1 MKDKEARRAG
11 DQCALYPMRTI
22 VIHATVLTVNQT
34 NQVIYDGAIAFEN
47 GVLTHVGQMP
57 DKLDT
62 YDEVIDAKGR
72 IVMPGLVNTHGHTAM
87 SLLRGYADDLP
98 LQEWLETKM
107 WPLEAQFT
115 EDHVRW
121 GTSLSIIEMLKTGTT
136 TFVDMYDHMDMVAE
150 LVTASGMRAR
160 LCRGVIGLCSAEEQT
175 KKLEEASAFAAK
187 WNETANGRIMTMM
200 SPHGAYTCPPD
211 YVERIVAR
219 AHELDLPVHI
229 HMSETEWEV
238 QQNVADYG
246 ARPVAHL
253 EKLGVF
259 NRPTLV
265 AHAVHLTDEEL
276 DILARYDV
284 KVSHNPISN
293 LKLGS
298 GIARV
303 PDMMERGICVS
314 LGTDSSASNNN
325 LDLFEEMRMVA
336 LLHKGHRQNP
346 VLVPASEALRMATI
360 YGAEAIFMDEQIGS
374 LEVGKQA
381 DFIMLN
387 SHDVYFQP
395 ANDPISHVVY
405 SASGRDVTDVY
416 VQGVQL
422 VKDGKCLTMEEE
434 TVIENANRMF
444 ELLEK
449 K

>member
-1 MKDKEARRAG
+1 MK
-11 DQCALYPMRTI
+11 TI
-22 VIHATVLTVNQT
+22 VIHATVLTVNEK
-34 NQVIYDGAIAFEN
+34 NEVLHDAAIAFEN
-47 GVLTHVGQMP
+47 GVLTYVGPIP
-57 DKLDT
+57 DSLSD
-62 YDEVIDAKGR
+62 YEEIINAQGR

-115 EDHVRW
+115 AEHVRW

-136 TFVDMYDHMDMVAE
+136 TFVDMYDHMDTVAE
-150 LVTASGMRAR
+150 LVAESGMRAR
-160 LCRGVIGLCSAEEQT
+160 LCRGVIGLCPPDVQT
-175 KKLEEASAFAAK
+175 QKLEEASAFAAK
-187 WNETANGRIMTMM
+187 WNGAAGGRITTMM

-211 YVERIVAR
+211 YIERIVAR
-219 AHELDLPVHI
+219 AYELDLPLHI

-238 QQNVADYG
+238 QQNVDDYG
-246 ARPVAHL
+246 SRPVEHL

-276 DILARYDV
+276 DIMQKYDV

-298 GIARV
+298 GVARV
-303 PDMMERGICVS
+303 PDMLAKGICVS

-325 LDLFEEMRMVA
+325 LDLFEEMKMAA
-336 LLHKGHRQNP
+336 LLHKGVRKDP
-346 VLVPASEALRMATI
+346 VAVPATEALRMATI
-360 YGAEAIFMDEQIGS
+360 YGAEAIFMEDRIGS

-381 DFIMLN
+381 DFIVID
-387 SHDVYFQP
+387 SKQVFFQP
-395 ANDPISHVVY
+395 AHDPISHVVY
-405 SASGRDVTDVY
+405 AASGRDVKDVY

-422 VKDGKCLTMEEE
+422 VKDGQCLTMDET
-434 TVIENANRMF
+434 TVIEGANRMF
-444 ELLEK
+444 ATLEK

>member
-1 MKDKEARRAG
+1 MK
-11 DQCALYPMRTI
+11 TI
-22 VIHATVLTVNQT
+22 VIHATVLTVNET
-34 NQVIYDGAIAFEN
+34 NEVIYDGAIAFEN
-47 GVLTHVGQMP
+47 GVLTYVGP
-57 DKLDT
+57 TPENVDT
-62 YDEVIDAKGR
+62 YDEVIDAQGR

-150 LVTASGMRAR
+150 LVVASGMRAR
-160 LCRGVIGLCSAEEQT
+160 LCRGVIGLCSPEEQT

-187 WNETANGRIMTMM
+187 WNGAASGRVMTMM
-200 SPHGAYTCPPD
+200 APHGAYTCPPD
-211 YVERIVAR
+211 YIERIVAR

-238 QQNVADYG
+238 QQNVNDYG
-246 ARPVAHL
+246 ARPVEHL

-259 NRPTLV
+259 TRPTLV

-276 DILARYDV
+276 DMMAKYDV

-314 LGTDSSASNNN
+314 LGTDGPASNNN
-325 LDLFEEMRMVA
+325 LDLFEEMKMVA
-336 LLHKGHRQNP
+336 LLHKGYRKDP
-346 VLVPASEALRMATI
+346 LAVPATEALRMATI
-360 YGAEAIFMDEQIGS
+360 YGAEAIFMEDQIGS

-381 DFIMLN
+381 DFIVLESN
-387 SHDVYFQP
+387 QVFFQP
-395 ANDPISHVVY
+395 AHDPISHVVY
-405 SASGRDVTDVY
+405 SASGRDVKDVY

-422 VKDGKCLTMEEE
+422 VKDGECLTLEE
-434 TVIENANRMF
+434 TVVIENANRMF
-444 ELLEK
+444 AQLEK

>member
-1 MKDKEARRAG
+1 MMK
-11 DQCALYPMRTI
+11 TI
-22 VIHATVLTVNQT
+22 IIHATVLTVNNT
-34 NQVIYDGAIAFEN
+34 NEVIYDGAIAFEN
-47 GVLTHVGQMP
+47 GVLTYVGP
-57 DKLDT
+57 TPEELDT
-62 YDEVIDAKGR
+62 YGEVIDTQGR
-72 IVMPGLVNTHGHTAM
+72 IVMPGLVNTHGHTGM

-115 EDHVRW
+115 EEHVRW
-121 GTSLSIIEMLKTGTT
+121 GTSLSIVEMLKTGTT
-136 TFVDMYDHMDMVAE
+136 TFVDMYDHMDIVAE
-150 LVTASGMRAR
+150 LTVASGMRAR
-160 LCRGVIGLCSAEEQT
+160 LCRGVIGLCPPEEQT
-175 KKLEEASAFAAK
+175 RKLEEASAFAAK
-187 WNETANGRIMTMM
+187 WNGTANGRVMTMM
-200 SPHGAYTCPPD
+200 APHGAYTCPPD
-211 YVERIVAR
+211 YIERIVAR

-238 QQNVADYG
+238 QQNVNDYG
-246 ARPVAHL
+246 TRPVEHL

-276 DILARYDV
+276 DTLAKYDV

-325 LDLFEEMRMVA
+325 LDLFEEMKMVA

-346 VLVPASEALRMATI
+346 VLVPATEALRMATI
-360 YGAEAIFMDEQIGS
+360 YGAEAVFMEDRIGS

-381 DFIMLN
+381 DFIILDSGRVFFHP
-387 SHDVYFQP
+387 SH
-395 ANDPISHVVY
+395 DPISHVVY
-405 SASGRDVTDVY
+405 AASGRDVKDVF

-422 VKDGKCLTMEEE
+422 VKDGRCLTMDEEA
-434 TVIENANRMF
+434 VIENANRMF
-444 ELLEK
+444 ARLEK